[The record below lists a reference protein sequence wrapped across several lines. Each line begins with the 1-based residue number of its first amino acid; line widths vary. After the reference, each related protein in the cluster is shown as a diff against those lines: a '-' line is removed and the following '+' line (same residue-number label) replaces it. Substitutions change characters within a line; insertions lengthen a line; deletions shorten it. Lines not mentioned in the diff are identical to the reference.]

1 MPEITVADV
10 LYARWQ
16 LAREA
21 NVEPKGLRR
30 ISDRWRCEAVEV
42 THHIQ
47 QAGVVL
53 SVGPTAGVLEQSD
66 DTGILLSIT
75 DPQRS
80 SVEHHYFPWSSVIQM
95 IAPLG

>member
-1 MPEITVADV
+1 MPEITVADE

-21 NVEPKGLRR
+21 NVEPKGPRR
-30 ISDRWRCEAVEV
+30 LSDRWRGEAVEV
-42 THHIQ
+42 IHHIQ
-47 QAGVVL
+47 QADVL

-66 DTGILLSIT
+66 DTGILLSIS
-75 DPQRS
+75 DPQRG
-80 SVEHHYFPWSSVIQM
+80 SVEHRFFPWSSVIQI